1 MSESETSKTPRNAA
15 AGAKQAQAAERPV
28 HEATELTK
36 RNAEYM
42 RQMRKSLDATA
53 LSGEKKT
60 AVLNEMTSTLL
71 AEQGRGTTARQ
82 LYGTV
87 QERTEEIVNPKRHR

>member
-60 AVLNEMTSTLL
+60 AVLNEMTSTL
-71 AEQGRGTTARQ
+71 
-82 LYGTV
+82 
-87 QERTEEIVNPKRHR
+87 

>member
-42 RQMRKSLDATA
+42 RQMRK
-53 LSGEKKT
+53 
-60 AVLNEMTSTLL
+60 
-71 AEQGRGTTARQ
+71 
-82 LYGTV
+82 
-87 QERTEEIVNPKRHR
+87 